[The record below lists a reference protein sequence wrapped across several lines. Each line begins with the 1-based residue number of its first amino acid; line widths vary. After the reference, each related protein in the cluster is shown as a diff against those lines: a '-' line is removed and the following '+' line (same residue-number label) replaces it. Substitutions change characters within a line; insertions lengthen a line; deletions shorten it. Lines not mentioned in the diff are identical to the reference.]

1 MWARVEGSP
10 MAPNPNI
17 PFAKL
22 DNKPLF
28 NSDGRL
34 NPSLT
39 ILGSDVN
46 VCKETLVLN
55 SVVLP
60 YKDLTSSCKNQIIL

>member
-1 MWARVEGSP
+1 VEGSP
-10 MAPNPNI
+10 IAPNPNI

-22 DNKPLF
+22 DNKPMF
-28 NSDGRL
+28 NVDGRL
-34 NPSLT
+34 NPSIT

-46 VCKETLVLN
+46 IARELVLLN

-60 YKDLTSSCKNQIIL
+60 YKDLAAGCKNQIIL